1 MHLDDGAVQG
11 NGLDLD
17 PDDLFLLQFCEEP
30 IQHPGFGPAIHTGI
44 DGMPVAK
51 PFRQSPPLASMLGY
65 EQNCVEYLKIGV
77 IYIAPLSREASLD
90 TTVLCFGDLH
100 VPNLRPQIKN
110 INL

>member
-11 NGLDLD
+11 NGLNLD
-17 PDDLFLLQFCEEP
+17 ADDLFFLQLGEEA
-30 IQHPGFGPAIHTGI
+30 IQDAGLGPAVHPGV
-44 DGMPVAK
+44 DGVPVAK
-51 PFRQSPPLASMLGY
+51 PFRQSPPFTPMFGY

-100 VPNLRPQIKN
+100 APNLRPQIKN